1 MEYNS
6 ATKRN
11 EYGAHAPTWIN
22 PKPSCWKPITKDHL
36 GEMSRSGKSNG
47 TEGHW
52 QMARVGGGGGGSGR
66 WLTGM
71 EYLCRGKGNDLKIA
85 GSSGTTQ

>member
-11 EYGAHAPTWIN
+11 EYVAHAPTWIN

-52 QMARVGGGGGGSGR
+52 LGWVVEVG
-66 WLTGM
+66 
-71 EYLCRGKGNDLKIA
+71 A
-85 GSSGTTQ
+85 GDDG